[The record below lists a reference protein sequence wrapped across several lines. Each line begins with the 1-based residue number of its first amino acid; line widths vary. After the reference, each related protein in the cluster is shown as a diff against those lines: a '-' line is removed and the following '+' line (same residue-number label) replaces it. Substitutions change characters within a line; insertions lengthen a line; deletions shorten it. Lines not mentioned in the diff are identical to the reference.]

1 MKLSILFG
9 LQQIGQLRNETRD
22 RELQLKKKEAFYDTE
37 VANNQD
43 IEKKISLAERSNAKL
58 KQELQDAERLR
69 DTFNSE
75 VSTLP
80 ITTNSTVYNQKLHFG
95 SMKVIGMSI

>member
-1 MKLSILFG
+1 MPHIATENGTGLADLTTLVVFECLIG
-9 LQQIGQLRNETRD
+9 LQQIGQLRNEARD
-22 RELQLKKKEAFYDTE
+22 KELQLKEKEQFHDTE
-37 VANNQD
+37 VANNKE
-43 IEKKISLAERSNAKL
+43 IEKKISMAERTYFKL

-80 ITTNSTVYNQKLHFG
+80 INFR
-95 SMKVIGMSI
+95 